1 MLIDIPERTGRSVF
15 AFKFFWG
22 AVFGMCV
29 VMKYGPQ
36 CGFRLGESV

>member
-15 AFKFFWG
+15 AFKFFG
-22 AVFGMCV
+22 GVFGMYV
-29 VMKYGPQ
+29 VMKYGAQ